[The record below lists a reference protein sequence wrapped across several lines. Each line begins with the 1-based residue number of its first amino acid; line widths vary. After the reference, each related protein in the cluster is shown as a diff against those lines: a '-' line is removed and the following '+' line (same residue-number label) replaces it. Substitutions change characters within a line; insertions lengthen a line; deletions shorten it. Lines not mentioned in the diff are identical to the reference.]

1 MDDFPVPWTSP
12 DSNAQ
17 SAMTL
22 QDLKLQAMSY
32 SLRSKPS
39 WWTKYK
45 DETIRNKWKAEA
57 LAAPVEGDKLLEPE
71 VDYVLDELAGYEKM
85 RDDATGIQQSCFTRI
100 YESDTLIPPE
110 LRDRLKEAVK
120 VLENVPDAE
129 KDWHPRSDGQV
140 LDLVHPSL
148 YPIVYGRTLRY
159 PEGVKPEERK
169 IEEFQPI
176 VAPDSSITPGED
188 WSFSRKFAWLST
200 DFKITEDGSSAKAV
214 SYINNLHPSH
224 TELYSIIEALVARF
238 SFLFDR
244 VLTDLICY
252 NESFHPRISDGY
264 DFKDDNP
271 DKPEQEEDE
280 GDEEY
285 EARVDSWNMQRPID
299 LPTVPS
305 DVVGADDLS
314 IEQDDALG
322 VMRVYGIRRHG
333 PANQRVGA
341 TPTPA
346 GRCIAFPNIYQHKV
360 SPFELAD
367 KTKPGHRKI
376 VALFLLDPEHPRFST
391 TDIPPQQAEWFEVA
405 MQQAPL
411 TSLFRKLPAEIMKE
425 TTRQLPNLMTLEEA
439 KQYRLTLMDERT
451 AFVDTQDENY
461 FASEFN
467 FCEH

>member
-45 DETIRNKWKAEA
+45 DETIRSKWKAEA

-71 VDYVLDELAGYEKM
+71 VDYVLNELAGYEKM

-100 YESDTLIPPE
+100 YESDTLIPDE

-129 KDWHPRSDGQV
+129 KDWHPKSDGQV

-224 TELYSIIEALVARF
+224 TELYSVIEALVARF

-252 NESFHPRISDGY
+252 NESFHPRINDGY

-280 GDEEY
+280 DDEVY

-305 DVVGADDLS
+305 DGYTGDISKRSKTYTVRGKEVQVIVKLANIHLTPEKPVYPGGSWHVEGMANERIISSGIYYYDSENITDSELQFRTVVSADDLS
-314 IEQDDALG
+314 IEQDDTLG
-322 VMRVYGIRRHG
+322 VMR
-333 PANQRVGA
+333 
-341 TPTPA
+341 
-346 GRCIAFPNIYQHKV
+346 
-360 SPFELAD
+360 
-367 KTKPGHRKI
+367 
-376 VALFLLDPEHPRFST
+376 
-391 TDIPPQQAEWFEVA
+391 
-405 MQQAPL
+405 
-411 TSLFRKLPAEIMKE
+411 
-425 TTRQLPNLMTLEEA
+425 
-439 KQYRLTLMDERT
+439 
-451 AFVDTQDENY
+451 
-461 FASEFN
+461 
-467 FCEH
+467 

>member
-45 DETIRNKWKAEA
+45 DETIRSKWKAEA

-71 VDYVLDELAGYEKM
+71 VDYVLNELAGYEKM
-85 RDDATGIQQSCFTRI
+85 RDDATGVQQSCFSRI
-100 YESDTLIPPE
+100 YESDILIPDE

-224 TELYSIIEALVARF
+224 TELYSVIEALVARF

-252 NESFHPRISDGY
+252 NESFHPRINDGY

-280 GDEEY
+280 DDEVY

-305 DVVGADDLS
+305 DGYTGDISKRSKTYTVRGKEVQVIVKLANIHLTPEKPVYPGGSWHVEGMANERIISSGIYYYDSENITDSELQFRTVVSADDLS
-314 IEQDDALG
+314 IEQDDSLG
-322 VMRVYGIRRHG
+322 V
-333 PANQRVGA
+333 
-341 TPTPA
+341 
-346 GRCIAFPNIYQHKV
+346 
-360 SPFELAD
+360 
-367 KTKPGHRKI
+367 
-376 VALFLLDPEHPRFST
+376 
-391 TDIPPQQAEWFEVA
+391 
-405 MQQAPL
+405 
-411 TSLFRKLPAEIMKE
+411 
-425 TTRQLPNLMTLEEA
+425 
-439 KQYRLTLMDERT
+439 
-451 AFVDTQDENY
+451 
-461 FASEFN
+461 
-467 FCEH
+467 